1 MKVLRNKSFSAKE
14 EDNKKGKVAAGVA
27 GGTVAAVGASYAGL
41 KLGKKGLE
49 KKLGKQREE
58 YIQRATEVDKFVN
71 ENIHGAKNA
80 IKNFI
85 SPKRKKAVL
94 ATEEKLNEKVGQAA
108 QEVAKTRGKIEKIDR
123 VLDAPKK
130 VIDKIKTAAN
140 KPGVKK
146 AGNKVKNA
154 AIVAERKTRGF
165 LRNAAKDVRGLIKK

>member
-14 EDNKKGKVAAGVA
+14 EDKKGKVAAGVA
-27 GGTVAAVGASYAGL
+27 GGTAAAVGASYAGL

-49 KKLGKQREE
+49 KKLGKQRAD
-58 YIQRATEVDKFVN
+58 YIQKATEVENFVD

-108 QEVAKTRGKIEKIDR
+108 REVAKTRGKIEKIDR

-146 AGNKVKNA
+146 AGKQVRGA

-165 LRNAAKDVRGLIKK
+165 LRNAAKDVRELIKK